1 MENGN
6 KTLVNQMKS
15 LTKQLP
21 NKKKIL
27 QKNLNHVA
35 INVKPAENEIIPTI
49 D

>member
-21 NKKKIL
+21 NKKKYFKKIL
-27 QKNLNHVA
+27 IMLQ
-35 INVKPAENEIIPTI
+35 
-49 D
+49 